1 MWRDKRARP
10 LGERESKIY
19 SWQNL
24 IEICLKNPIVQT
36 KSPSEQNSLRYN
48 YTYLKLQN
56 TPKYFE
62 LLNCF
67 FTQDHLFLPKA
78 WFLTSRH
85 IWWLTRLI
93 IPTFLECNSNFSVG
107 ALILH
112 VPSANPVDL
121 IFFIFNRREPYFWNA
136 TRKFVDCE
144 IMLRKKFGIIE
155 NLGFRILQ
163 NLLIFYLSAPHVF
176 HSIYPTQ
183 NQSYIISMS
192 ENLTQI

>member
-1 MWRDKRARP
+1 MWRDKRTRP

-112 VPSANPVDL
+112 VHSANPVDF
-121 IFFIFNRREPYFWNA
+121 IFFIF
-136 TRKFVDCE
+136 DCRN
-144 IMLRKKFGIIE
+144 LVFGMP
-155 NLGFRILQ
+155 LV
-163 NLLIFYLSAPHVF
+163 NLLTVKLCYEKNLELSKILAF
-176 HSIYPTQ
+176 GFCKIY
-183 NQSYIISMS
+183 
-192 ENLTQI
+192 